1 MSKVIAAKKPAR
13 TVRRTAPLR
22 MEAFHLCSRVM
33 LVQGG
38 KDFFSMLK
46 EHIRQAQHTI
56 HFQIYVFDDDE
67 TGTMIADEL
76 IAAVKRKV
84 EVFLLV
90 DGYASQSLK

>member
-1 MSKVIAAKKPAR
+1 MSKVIAAKKPQR
-13 TVRRTAPLR
+13 TARRTAPLR
-22 MEAFHLCSRVM
+22 LDAFHLCSRVI

-38 KDFFSMLK
+38 KEFFSMLK

-56 HFQIYVFDDDE
+56 HFQMYVFDDDA
-67 TGTMIADEL
+67 TGTMVANEL

-84 EVFLLV
+84 KVFLLV